1 MIRIVLVRHGET
13 EWNKAHRLQGRS
25 DIPLAESGVRQAQI
39 TGGFVRAQNPQQGY
53 VSSLVRTHQTF
64 AQFGLDLEPN
74 MRPDLAEQDLGEW
87 EGGYAAEIRN
97 RFPDQFEGW
106 RAGTFTPADGESY
119 HELVSRMRGAFFD
132 IVRRTADATP
142 SASTDLSFDVRTAAA
157 VSHGAALR
165 VLFEGLKLIDRHQF
179 IPLTPAAVS
188 VIDIPLHRGPVSS
201 SLPRGGLSDAEDHE
215 AESALIRSLTDEQI
229 TDLCRLRLINLSPEL
244 LNPVVTDTVAI
255 G

>member
-13 EWNKAHRLQGRS
+13 DWNKAHRLQGRS
-25 DIPLAESGVRQAQI
+25 DIPLADSGARQAQI

-64 AQFGLDLEPN
+64 AQFGLDLEPSI
-74 MRPDLAEQDLGEW
+74 RPDLAEQNLGEW

-97 RFPDQFEGW
+97 QFPEQFEAW

-119 HELVSRMRGAFFD
+119 QELITRMRGAFFD
-132 IVRRTADATP
+132 IVRATADAQP
-142 SASTDLSFDVRTAAA
+142 SPSTDLSFDVRTAVA

-179 IPLTPAAVS
+179 IPLTPASVS
-188 VIDIPLHRGPVSS
+188 VIDIPLHHGPLSS
-201 SLPRGGLSDAEDHE
+201 SLPKGGLGDGRDHE
-215 AESALIRSLTDEQI
+215 AESALISSLTDEQI
-229 TDLCRLRLINLSPEL
+229 VDLCRLRLINLSPEL
-244 LNPVVTDTVAI
+244 LNPSATESVAI